1 MLWKLSLSCAL
12 LLTVLEPFLGHPI
25 AHSADIMSYTGPV
38 LVEED
43 QLVSPEELS
52 YSDQAHL
59 SQAVPYPALLTGDI
73 DREGLRAASFV
84 PSQAVK
90 EILLEKPLLNP
101 LSHFLGGR
109 KQYQKRGGNT
119 DCFWKYCV

>member
-1 MLWKLSLSCAL
+1 MLCKLLLSCAL
-12 LLTVLEPFLGHPI
+12 LLTVLEPLLGHPI
-25 AHSADIMSYTGPV
+25 THSADIMSYTGPV

-59 SQAVPYPALLTGDI
+59 SQAYPALLTGDLN
-73 DREGLRAASFV
+73 REGLRTASFV

-90 EILLEKPLLNP
+90 EVLLEKPLLNP

-109 KQYQKRGGNT
+109 KQYQKRGSNT